1 MNAGELRDKVTLLSA
16 AGSGEDLRW
25 ETAAQLWVKAE
36 TLPPR
41 CPCGDNP
48 ELEEVAMT
56 MRRRALAPCTPVEWN
71 GKRGM
76 VLDVAPVGKQYSRAL
91 VRMAEPKLC
100 AAMRPQVEKGE
111 LNRPVT
117 TMREI
122 AVFPGYLEE
131 KEPAYTRSMP
141 QTASR
146 QACQLTTPKREALLP
161 GDLVRI
167 GRTHYTVAASY
178 TMRPDRDV
186 YDLTIQR
193 EQ

>member
-48 ELEEVAMT
+48 EL
-56 MRRRALAPCTPVEWN
+56 
-71 GKRGM
+71 GM

-100 AAMRPQVEKGE
+100 AAMRPRVEKGE

-117 TMREI
+117 TMQEI

-141 QTASR
+141 QTVSR

-167 GRTHYTVAASY
+167 GRTHYTVAAAY
-178 TMRPDRDV
+178 TTRPDRDV